1 MKKTLD
7 FRPLTLG
14 ILILATCHLPPATC
28 GAATNVYLEI
38 TGAELNRR
46 LGVVTNLEV
55 RLPPV
60 EASVTNL
67 EASVTNLKTAVLS
80 AGLADIGFVNQ
91 TISAA
96 FTNANFGTFD
106 LSPYV
111 GTNEALVVLRVLAI
125 AASTVSIR
133 TPGDTNNVDATSMNG
148 VAIGAGETA
157 AMIVKTGP
165 TGLID
170 VKATANTAL
179 SLTAFIRRHVF
190 E

>member
-60 EASVTNL
+60 